1 MVTHV
6 RQLIRQAAATAVT
19 GLTTTGTKVYQS
31 RLHTLRDSNL
41 PCLLINTDD
50 EEIDAGM
57 GLHNRMLQLKIRA
70 VAKAT
75 ADLDDALDTM
85 AAEIETAL
93 APGFTAGGKKLFPT
107 LTSIQVDMVDELE
120 KPAGVI
126 TLAYLVP
133 YFTAPG
139 APTVLN

>member
-1 MVTHV
+1 MSHA
-6 RQLIRQAAATAVT
+6 RQQIRQSAATAVT
-19 GLTTTGTKVYQS
+19 GLTTTGARVYQS

-41 PCLLINTDD
+41 PCLLVNSDD
-50 EEIDAGM
+50 EEIETD
-57 GLHNRMLQLKIRA
+57 LNLLTRRLELKIRA

-85 AAEIETAL
+85 AAEVEAAL
-93 APGFTAGGKKLFPT
+93 APGITAGGKKLFPM
-107 LTSIQVDMVDELE
+107 LTGIQVDMVDEIE

-126 TLAYLVP
+126 TLSYSVP

-139 APTVLN
+139 APTVLI